1 MLSFFA
7 LFNLEGSPTG
17 VFFAGSGHFCLEF
30 ISNMIS
36 CVGRNR
42 VLGGKEFP

>member
-7 LFNLEGSPTG
+7 LFNLKDPPAGA
-17 VFFAGSGHFCLEF
+17 FFAGPGHFCLEF

-36 CVGRNR
+36 
-42 VLGGKEFP
+42 

>member
-7 LFNLEGSPTG
+7 LFNLKGPPTG
-17 VFFAGSGHFCLEF
+17 AFFAEPGYFCLEF

-36 CVGRNR
+36 YVGRNR
-42 VLGGKEFP
+42 ALGGKEFP